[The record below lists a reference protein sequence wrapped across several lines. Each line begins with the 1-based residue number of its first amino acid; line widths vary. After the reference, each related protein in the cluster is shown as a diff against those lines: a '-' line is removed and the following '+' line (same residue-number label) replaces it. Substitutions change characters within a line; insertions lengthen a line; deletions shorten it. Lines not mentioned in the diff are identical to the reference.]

1 MPGSVTYTVE
11 RTQGGAVHAIASGL
25 TLPNFTDA
33 PTENGTV
40 EYSVKAVNSNGTQ
53 RTIFCRL
60 SNYYPSPG
68 RADGDASLAL
78 HWPEQCPLNSCG
90 Q

>member
-1 MPGSVTYTVE
+1 VPGSVTYTVE

-40 EYSVKAVNSNGTQ
+40 EYSVKAVNSNGTSA
-53 RTIFCRL
+53 RSSAGSVTITQVPVARMAM
-60 SNYYPSPG
+60 P
-68 RADGDASLAL
+68 
-78 HWPEQCPLNSCG
+78 H
-90 Q
+90 